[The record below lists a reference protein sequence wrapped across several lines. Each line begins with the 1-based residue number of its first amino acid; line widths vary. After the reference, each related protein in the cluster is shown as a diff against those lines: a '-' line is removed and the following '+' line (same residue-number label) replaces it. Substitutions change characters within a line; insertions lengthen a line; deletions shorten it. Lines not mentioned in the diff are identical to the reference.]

1 MNSAFSVIKAEYQT
15 NQTVVAAAIWL
26 SFSGFFFFFLSPAGA
41 MLTFLSFHA
50 TPGKTEKEKNK
61 ISMKYLLFMSSFYSD
76 FPLCD
81 SSYLALIWFHAAER
95 LQCGSVDG
103 FCLEERQ
110 RDDFEL
116 FAQKVW
122 EHKTLP
128 LSLWLTRSCTQRGVS
143 HVGPYRLTQMN
154 DILQLNLKHFL
165 FALQH
170 LPTSVLPQHMTVFC
184 IEQKIYFN
192 Q

>member
-15 NQTVVAAAIWL
+15 NQTVAAAAIWL
-26 SFSGFFFFFLSPAGA
+26 SFSGSFFSPPTGA

-50 TPGKTEKEKNK
+50 TPGKTDEQKNK

-95 LQCGSVDG
+95 LQRGSADG
-103 FCLEERQ
+103 FCLRESERQ

-116 FAQKVW
+116 FAQIVW

-143 HVGPYRLTQMN
+143 HVGPHHLTQMN
-154 DILQLNLKHFL
+154 DILQLNLKRFL
-165 FALQH
+165 FAL
-170 LPTSVLPQHMTVFC
+170 
-184 IEQKIYFN
+184 
-192 Q
+192 